1 MVHGNRLTCTIKF
14 QFWYRFLFKLQQIA
28 VGALLSFDSFRCFLL
43 LNFLFGHLRPRLFGL
58 RPGTVALDMMRHF
71 AGFR

>member
-28 VGALLSFDSFRCFLL
+28 VGALLRFGDFR
-43 LNFLFGHLRPRLFGL
+43 NFLCEWVNVVLIGGDHL
-58 RPGTVALDMMRHF
+58 
-71 AGFR
+71 